1 MVTISITH
9 SAENDH
15 RNSQVKINVNG
26 ELSHREEA
34 SVSVFDSGFLLGD
47 GIWEGL
53 RLHQKR
59 WLFFDDHMDRLYA
72 ALKSVE
78 IDFSLTRED
87 VFAELEKTR
96 LANSMESDVY
106 ARLMITRGK
115 KSKAFQHPSFSIFG
129 PTFVIIMEHSKPV
142 LGSSKEGV
150 KLVTVPQMRGQ
161 PMVQDAKFNSHS
173 KLNCV
178 IACLQSTKAGGDEAL
193 MLDPHGFVSTTNSC
207 NFFVVR
213 KGEVWTSTGD
223 YCMNGITRE
232 KIIIACKSL
241 EVPIFEKNFS
251 LLESYSADE
260 AFLTGTFGGVVQVSS
275 IDGHKIGNGGEG
287 KILVKL
293 KKFYEAMIEKH

>member
-241 EVPIFEKNFS
+241 GVPIFEKNFS